1 MSHSFYNE
9 IELKSFGFAS
19 LGENVKISRNA
30 MIYFPENL
38 RVGSNSRI
46 DDFCIISAGGGVL
59 IGEYVHIAPYCG
71 LYGGAGIEL
80 QDFSG
85 LSSRVSLYSASDD
98 FTGHSLVGPCVPD
111 SYRCRL
117 RKGKITL
124 GKFVV
129 VGVASSILP
138 GVSAEIGAAIGA
150 HTLVTKRCEQWSIYS
165 GNPAKKVGRRS
176 DKMLGLANELL
187 REKTE

>member
-9 IELKSFGFAS
+9 AELKSFGFES
-19 LGENVKISRNA
+19 LGKNVKISRNA
-30 MIYFPENL
+30 SIYFPENL
-38 RVGSNSRI
+38 RVGNNTRI
-46 DDFCIISAGGGVL
+46 DDFCVISAGGGIS
-59 IGEYVHIAPYCG
+59 IGDYVHIAPYCG

-85 LSSRVSLYSASDD
+85 LSSRVSLYSVSDD
-98 FTGHSLVGPCVPD
+98 FTGYSLVGPCVPEK
-111 SYRCRL
+111 YRRRL
-117 RKGKITL
+117 KKGKITL

-138 GVSAEIGAAIGA
+138 GVSIETGAAIGA
-150 HTLVTKRCEQWSIYS
+150 HTLVTRRCEQWSIYS
-165 GNPAKKVGRRS
+165 GNPAEKVGRRS
-176 DKMLGLANELL
+176 DKMLGLADELL